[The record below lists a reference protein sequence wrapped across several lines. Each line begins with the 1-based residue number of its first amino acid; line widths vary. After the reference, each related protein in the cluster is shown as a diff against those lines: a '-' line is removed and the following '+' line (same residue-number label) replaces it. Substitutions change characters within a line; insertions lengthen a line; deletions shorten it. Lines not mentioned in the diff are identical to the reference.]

1 MIFCYPQNPVF
12 LQDFI
17 EADVIEWPIYQS
29 GLSTVLYQFDSSSTS
44 LLQ

>member
-1 MIFCYPQNPVF
+1 MIFCYQKHPVF

-17 EADVIEWPIYQS
+17 EADVIEWPIYHS
-29 GLSTVLYQFDSSSTS
+29 GLSTVLYQFDSSSTF